1 MPASSV
7 AELVGLMRQRE
18 ADGLVSFGG
27 GSPIDTAKL
36 AVHAGLASGERL
48 PHVAIPTTLSAG
60 EFTSVAGITDD
71 DTRTKRAV
79 HDTRLAPRI
88 VIADP
93 AVTLATPAWL
103 WAASGVARSITP
115 SSRCTRT
122 ATIR

>member
-7 AELVGLMRQRE
+7 AELVALVQQHQ

-36 AVHAGLASGERL
+36 AVHAGLASGDGI

-71 DTRTKRAV
+71 DTRIKRAV
-79 HDTRLAPRI
+79 HDPRLAP
-88 VIADP
+88 
-93 AVTLATPAWL
+93 AW
-103 WAASGVARSITP
+103 
-115 SSRCTRT
+115 
-122 ATIR
+122 